1 MEDNL
6 VLKVYRNE
14 DDSSRLDIGIAKEVN
29 GFELYRIALTLLNK
43 ILEMSVSQAEE
54 KIDANLF
61 LDTLAEDL
69 EKVVKKV
76 NKYG

>member
-43 ILEMSVSQAEE
+43 ILEMSESQAQE
-54 KIDANLF
+54 KTDVDLF

-69 EKVVKKV
+69 EKVVKK
-76 NKYG
+76 GE